1 VDNTPLSTGPSA
13 DGQPEPTV
21 PGAIEELLR
30 RVPSE
35 AAYQRRAFDLLQ
47 RYRGE
52 ALAAIARCTAVGD
65 RRHAVQDVQ
74 ASLRERLL
82 ALLAECECSDTS
94 SEVAEPEAL
103 RSRLRDAD
111 LLRMEREYRTEY
123 EREVAEAEQRLH
135 TTYLGLLSHETWLH
149 TLDGMNPSAAGAA
162 ARANLALRLQAME
175 VELQALTAHHQERYV
190 RRLRELAAMQEDR
203 RMDGE

>member
-1 VDNTPLSTGPSA
+1 MDEPLLPTGPSP
-13 DGQPEPTV
+13 DGQPDPVV

-30 RVPSE
+30 RVPSDDDH
-35 AAYQRRAFDLLQ
+35 QRRAFALLQ

-52 ALAAIARCTAVGD
+52 ALAAIARCTKIGD
-65 RRHAVQDVQ
+65 RRHAVQD
-74 ASLRERLL
+74 ARAALRERLL
-82 ALLAECECSDTS
+82 ALLAECACSDTS
-94 SEVAEPEAL
+94 SKAAEPEAL

-111 LLRMEREYRTEY
+111 LVQMEREYRTEY
-123 EREVAEAEQRLH
+123 EREVAEAEQRFH
-135 TTYLGLLSHETWLH
+135 ATYLGLLSHETWLH

-162 ARANLALRLQAME
+162 ARANLALRLQAMK
-175 VELQALTAHHQERYV
+175 VELQALTAHHRERYV